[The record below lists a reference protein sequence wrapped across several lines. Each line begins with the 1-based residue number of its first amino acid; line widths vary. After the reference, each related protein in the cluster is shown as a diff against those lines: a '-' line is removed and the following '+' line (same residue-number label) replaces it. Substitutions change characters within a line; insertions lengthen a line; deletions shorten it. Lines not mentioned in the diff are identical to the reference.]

1 MSVFIFQN
9 KENKEEYIQQKS
21 EFFVKQ
27 TYKFLNLKKI
37 VNDFQFYKKKR

>member
-27 TYKFLNLKKI
+27 TYKFLNLKK
-37 VNDFQFYKKKR
+37 NCK